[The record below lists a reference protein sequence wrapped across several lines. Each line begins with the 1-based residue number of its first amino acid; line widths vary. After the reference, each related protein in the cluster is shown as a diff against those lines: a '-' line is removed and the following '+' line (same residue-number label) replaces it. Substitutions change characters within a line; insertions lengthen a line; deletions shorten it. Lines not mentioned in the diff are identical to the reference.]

1 MYCSRRD
8 RALSIIVMAIEPR
21 LLYLIGDDPEDPEE
35 VYNKLCNTFMKKTWA
50 NKLRLRK
57 QLFSL
62 KLTSGVSVHEH
73 IKKYVE
79 IFSKLA
85 VLGDAVE
92 EEDRVIYLLPSLP
105 DAYNTLFTALE
116 AQEQVPSWEVVTEK
130 LLNEEVKQKSKPSTH
145 YSHGALVSKASS
157 SSEKHVISCYEFGK
171 TGHIRRNCRVF
182 LKKKEAEAKP
192 KAAVA
197 EADATES
204 CGLIATATTVCAA
217 ELPHAWIMDSG
228 ATKHMCCNK
237 DLFSELIEIRGAS
250 EIKVGDGRC
259 LQTTGFGKVSLKIKL
274 TGNILSSF
282 ELVNILFVP
291 ELAYNLISVSELTK
305 AGKITSLYRKSCE
318 IFDHQNEFLA
328 VANKRGELY
337 YCQNKKYNVWAN
349 KICFLF

>member
-1 MYCSRRD
+1 M
-8 RALSIIVMAIEPR
+8 
-21 LLYLIGDDPEDPEE
+21 
-35 VYNKLCNTFMKKTWA
+35 
-50 NKLRLRK
+50 
-57 QLFSL
+57 FSL

-79 IFSKLA
+79 IFSELA

-92 EEDRVIYLLPSLP
+92 EEDRVIYLLASLP
-105 DAYNTLFTALE
+105 DAYNTLVTALE

-130 LLNEEVKQKSKPSTH
+130 LLNEEVKQKSKPSTRD
-145 YSHGALVSKASS
+145 SHGALVRKASS
-157 SSEKHVISCYEFGK
+157 SSEKRVISCYECGK

-182 LKKKEAEAKP
+182 LKKKKEAEVKP

-259 LQTTGFGKVSLKIKL
+259 LQTAGIGKVSLKIKL
-274 TGNILSSF
+274 PGNKLSSF
-282 ELVNILFVP
+282 ELVNVLFVP
-291 ELAYNLISVSELTK
+291 ELAYNLI
-305 AGKITSLYRKSCE
+305 
-318 IFDHQNEFLA
+318 N
-328 VANKRGELY
+328 
-337 YCQNKKYNVWAN
+337 
-349 KICFLF
+349 